1 MSFVRD
7 QTNLSMVFVNASAI
21 DVLKLIRLFSNLPLL
36 YILWSY
42 VYWSDSLALSSFKAA
57 ILLGFMIIFSKI
69 QRTLLP
75 VRSVLYFRQNRIPS
89 RVYATEIEQVIG
101 SMISQPSHSTKKIIY
116 AKEVMWAA
124 VMRAAPILQNLIFL
138 SPYSSIAQIYR
149 FVSSI
154 LLKIISLSS

>member
-7 QTNLSMVFVNASAI
+7 QTNLSIVFVNASAI

-69 QRTLLP
+69 
-75 VRSVLYFRQNRIPS
+75 
-89 RVYATEIEQVIG
+89 
-101 SMISQPSHSTKKIIY
+101 
-116 AKEVMWAA
+116 
-124 VMRAAPILQNLIFL
+124 
-138 SPYSSIAQIYR
+138 
-149 FVSSI
+149 
-154 LLKIISLSS
+154 